1 MRSTDPERHHP
12 SRVPLASVRS
22 DKDDWHVVHVSV
34 IDLSD
39 VHWDEAAT
47 PSRHTTEQGPTLY
60 GFTTC
65 DAVIGGEL
73 PHAAGDHGHPHNV
86 RVCILKDD
94 NDREVFER
102 LVLEAGGPPRPHRPP
117 ERG

>member
-1 MRSTDPERHHP
+1 MRSAEPERHFP

-22 DKDDWHVVHVSV
+22 DRDDWHVVHVSV
-34 IDLSD
+34 VDLSD
-39 VHWDEAAT
+39 VHWDEAAK

-73 PHAAGDHGHPHNV
+73 PHDASSHGHPPHV
-86 RVCILKDD
+86 RDCILKDD

-102 LVLEAGGPPRPHRPP
+102 LVLEAGPRPRPHSPD
-117 ERG
+117 RG